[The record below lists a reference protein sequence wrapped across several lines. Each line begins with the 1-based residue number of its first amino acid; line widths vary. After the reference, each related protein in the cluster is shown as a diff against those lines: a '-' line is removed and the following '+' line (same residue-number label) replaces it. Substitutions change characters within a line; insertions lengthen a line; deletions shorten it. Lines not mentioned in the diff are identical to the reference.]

1 MKGFNP
7 GLSQKYQAKINEIQ
21 RNKEND
27 TVIVKF
33 TNNEKVTF
41 ELRDCKNAI
50 IEYIDIVKEYQ
61 DEIVQYIRTPKN
73 KSIDI
78 EVANGKKGTFKIDE
92 SGEHM
97 EEVVAFLK
105 GVRYEKEY
113 MKEDYDFGEYKIYL
127 NEKYKMNEIEGIGVG
142 GYFLIKKKQIKF
154 DSFIKRLHNIES
166 DEVLAFI
173 TGIVLN
179 IIAEIIGVIPIIKI
193 FKGLINL
200 GAFISYILSIFL
212 TIRNI
217 KRDVSYKKKIGKNTI
232 RVEVKYIN
240 YMTKEEVKRKEQERQ
255 KLERAEQLRK
265 KLEREA
271 KMYSKISSLQL
282 EISSLQLET
291 SSLRSQLENT
301 RSMLNDMW

>member
-105 GVRYEKEY
+105 GVRYEKEF
-113 MKEDYDFGEYKIYL
+113 KDK
-127 NEKYKMNEIEGIGVG
+127 
-142 GYFLIKKKQIKF
+142 YFLAWPCLNWPLVD
-154 DSFIKRLHNIES
+154 DS
-166 DEVLAFI
+166 
-173 TGIVLN
+173 
-179 IIAEIIGVIPIIKI
+179 IG
-193 FKGLINL
+193 
-200 GAFISYILSIFL
+200 
-212 TIRNI
+212 
-217 KRDVSYKKKIGKNTI
+217 
-232 RVEVKYIN
+232 
-240 YMTKEEVKRKEQERQ
+240 
-255 KLERAEQLRK
+255 
-265 KLEREA
+265 
-271 KMYSKISSLQL
+271 
-282 EISSLQLET
+282 
-291 SSLRSQLENT
+291 
-301 RSMLNDMW
+301 

>member
-1 MKGFNP
+1 M
-7 GLSQKYQAKINEIQ
+7 
-21 RNKEND
+21 
-27 TVIVKF
+27 KF

-232 RVEVKYIN
+232 RVEVKYIT

-265 KLEREA
+265 ELEREA

>member
-78 EVANGKKGTFKIDE
+78 KVANGKKGTFKIDE

-232 RVEVKYIN
+232 RVEAKYIP
-240 YMTKEEVKRKEQERQ
+240 YTTMEEVKRKEQERQ
-255 KLERAEQLRK
+255 KLEREEQLRK

-271 KMYSKISSLQL
+271 KMYSKISDLQL

-301 RSMLNDMW
+301 RSILNDMW

>member
-200 GAFISYILSIFL
+200 GAFSYILSIFL

-232 RVEVKYIN
+232 RVEVKYIP
-240 YMTKEEVKRKEQERQ
+240 YMTMEEVKRKEQERQ
-255 KLERAEQLRK
+255 KLEREEQLRK

-271 KMYSKISSLQL
+271 KMYSKISDLQL